1 LFVTLLRHDGRM
13 DAFLDTLHSLV
24 AENRLLVCAILA
36 VITLLEALMLVGV
49 LIPIMA
55 VMLTA
60 GALIAT
66 GSLHPVEVIAW
77 CSLGAAVGDAV
88 SYLVG
93 RRIGAKAVRH
103 PAMAKHRRTV
113 ARARLYTRRY
123 GVLAL
128 VVARYLGP
136 LRPSVPMAAGMTR
149 MRDWTFHAANTVSAP
164 FWVISVLAPGYLA
177 ARHLSAWRPDPMLL
191 TTLTVGV
198 MLLVATVMLVRNN
211 PFSRSEP

>member
-1 LFVTLLRHDGRM
+1 M
-13 DAFLDTLHSLV
+13 DALLQTLHGLV
-24 AENRLLVCAILA
+24 AEHRLLVCVILA
-36 VITLLEALMLVGV
+36 VVTLLEALMLVGV

-77 CSLGAAVGDAV
+77 CSLGAAIGDAI
-88 SYLVG
+88 SYLIG
-93 RRIGAKAVRH
+93 KRIGARAVRH
-103 PAMAKHRRTV
+103 PAVAKHRRTV

-136 LRPSVPMAAGMTR
+136 LRPFVPMAAGMTR
-149 MRDWTFHAANTVSAP
+149 MRDWTFHAANTLSAP
-164 FWVISVLAPGYLA
+164 FWVVSVLAPGYLA
-177 ARHLSAWRPDPMLL
+177 ARHLGAWRPDPMLL
-191 TTLTVGV
+191 TILTVGV
-198 MLLVATVMLVRNN
+198 TLLVATVMLLRGN
-211 PFSRSEP
+211 PFSRSAP